1 MKRENIT
8 IVFTIDVKLQV
19 SHAFSPL
26 YFKAENRF
34 CVFPFREIFYCG
46 LACGNLPAAYLVRS
60 EALGVWQFLAVFC
73 TKT

>member
-1 MKRENIT
+1 MKRESIT

-19 SHAFSPL
+19 SHAFSSL

-34 CVFPFREIFYCG
+34 CVFPFREIYHSG

-60 EALGVWQFLAVFC
+60 EASGVWRVLAVFC